1 MAPAA
6 KHLLLLSTV
15 LLAQQAIAQ
24 FDYNTTLLG
33 TVTTFISVSTIP
45 GEWLQAASIVPAVR
59 WANIKTCI
67 ASACSAD
74 VTHAISAPA
83 STCSA
88 THVELCLHGR

>member
-33 TVTTFISVSTIP
+33 TVSTFINVSIVP
-45 GEWLQAASIVPAVR
+45 GEWLHATSIVPAAR
-59 WANIKTCI
+59 RANIKTSN
-67 ASACSAD
+67 ASACSTD
-74 VTHAISAPA
+74 V
-83 STCSA
+83 
-88 THVELCLHGR
+88 V